1 MKHKNAQIRYN
12 VLNRCFRSTTKTYTA
27 SDLLEECNQALEYEG
42 YEGIKKRQLYKDISY
57 MKSEKGWSVEFEENL
72 NVPSIKHY
80 SKTGYRYKD
89 VSFSIERASELNEEQ
104 KRIIKE
110 ALVTLKTASG
120 VPQLDLID
128 LDIICAQLKI
138 GLEEKDER
146 EEIYLRETS
155 ESYRDFSGGIYIE
168 KIFNLIWEKKAAKI
182 TYINKKEKK
191 ESVIISGYLLKE
203 YNLRWYLLGMAKDYQ
218 PNTTLI
224 ALDKITDIEETK
236 ELYIRKPKH
245 IHKDYFKNVVGV
257 TIPKDSTPKEVVLK
271 IRKEIWPILEARQ
284 LHWTMRTPEEHKDHV
299 IAKFKIAPNTELE
312 NKILHWGENIVVLE
326 PPELKERIMERTEKM
341 IENYNCAH

>member
-42 YEGIKKRQLYKDISY
+42 YEGIKKRQLYKDICY

-138 GLEEKDER
+138 GLEEKKD
-146 EEIYLRETS
+146 T
-155 ESYRDFSGGIYIE
+155 
-168 KIFNLIWEKKAAKI
+168 I
-182 TYINKKEKK
+182 T
-191 ESVIISGYLLKE
+191 
-203 YNLRWYLLGMAKDYQ
+203 
-218 PNTTLI
+218 
-224 ALDKITDIEETK
+224 
-236 ELYIRKPKH
+236 
-245 IHKDYFKNVVGV
+245 
-257 TIPKDSTPKEVVLK
+257 
-271 IRKEIWPILEARQ
+271 RKEASLLWRGLQTRLL
-284 LHWTMRTPEEHKDHV
+284 LHR
-299 IAKFKIAPNTELE
+299 IRRCSSNT
-312 NKILHWGENIVVLE
+312 K
-326 PPELKERIMERTEKM
+326 T
-341 IENYNCAH
+341 